1 MLVTLKAM
9 KITSA
14 NIDISAAVINN
25 DTSDDNIF
33 VSTIV
38 SSEVREVLT
47 AYDWGEFNVSFR
59 KYLEQNKI
67 DYDYITC
74 ENLEQVEE
82 LLSD

>member
-9 KITSA
+9 KISRTS
-14 NIDISAAVINN
+14 IDVVIGNG
-25 DTSDDNIF
+25 DTSDNSIYTSI
-33 VSTIV
+33 VRATV
-38 SSEVREVLT
+38 SSEVLT
-47 AYDWGEFNVSFR
+47 VYDWGEFNISFR

>member
-9 KITSA
+9 K
-14 NIDISAAVINN
+14 NIISMNA
-25 DTSDDNIF
+25 DN
-33 VSTIV
+33 VVV

-67 DYDYITC
+67 DYDYIVC
-74 ENLEQVEE
+74 ENLEQEEE